1 MQTGNAREQLAQSA
15 DINTLIRAIRISK
28 MPFEDQEKIWCVRFK
43 LDIDAILKNIRGLA
57 DDADLRK
64 KHQLADDTPYM
75 HGENFK
81 TFEQA
86 QAYAFMCEL
95 HGNHTE
101 IINLTTGERI

>member
-15 DINTLIRAIRISK
+15 DINTLIRAIRMSK
-28 MPFEDQEKIWCVRFK
+28 MPFEDQEKIWSVRFK

-86 QAYAFMCEL
+86 QTYAFMCAL
-95 HGNHTE
+95 HGNDVE

>member
-15 DINTLIRAIRISK
+15 DINTLIRAIRMSK

-43 LDIDAILKNIRGLA
+43 LDIDAILKNIRGLT
-57 DDADLRK
+57 DDEALRK

>member
-15 DINTLIRAIRISK
+15 DINTLIRAIRMSK
-28 MPFEDQEKIWCVRFK
+28 MPFEDQEKIWAVRFK
-43 LDIDAILKNIRGLA
+43 LDIDGILKNIRGIA

-64 KHQLADDTPYM
+64 RHQLADDTPYM

-86 QAYAFMCEL
+86 QAYAFMCVL
-95 HGNHTE
+95 HGNDAE